1 MSLAETL
8 HCTLYELKSRI
19 TEEEMLL
26 WQLYFSRKNRIQKEE
41 MEKAKRRR

>member
-26 WQLYFSRKNRIQKEE
+26 WQLHFSRKAKLQKEE
-41 MEKAKRRR
+41 MEKAKRKR